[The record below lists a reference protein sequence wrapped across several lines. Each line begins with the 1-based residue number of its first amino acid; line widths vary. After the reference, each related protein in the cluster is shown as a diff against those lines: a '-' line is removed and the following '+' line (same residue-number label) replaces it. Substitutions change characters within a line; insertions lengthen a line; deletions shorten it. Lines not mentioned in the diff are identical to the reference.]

1 MAGVIVTILKI
12 IGIILVSILA
22 LLLILIG
29 VFLFLPVQYQLRGSK
44 DAEKAELSLSVNW
57 LCHLFRIRVNYGQD
71 SGLVYSVKLLFFQ
84 LFPQKEK
91 PEKPEKPQKEKKQK
105 KKEKPEKI
113 EEPKEKAEAK
123 DKPTAVESERIKQP
137 DKTVEIR
144 DTNHKSAD
152 KRNETPSK
160 KAKDT
165 HQEPEHDRGIQK
177 IKKKIEKLKFT
188 FENICD
194 KIKGICSSC
203 EKFKKFITSEEVK
216 GTLKFLNEQ
225 RKYLVRHLKPSKAD
239 VYLHFG
245 TEDPALTGQ
254 ILAALSVLYPF
265 YGYRL
270 DIEPDFE
277 QAVLEGN
284 AFIKGNVQ
292 FYVILLTVWRAYKN
306 QYIRKMIDR
315 VRK

>member
-12 IGIILVSILA
+12 IGIIIVSILA
-22 LLLILIG
+22 LFLILIG

-57 LCHLFRIRVNYGQD
+57 LCHLFRVRVNYAQD
-71 SGLVYSVKLLFFQ
+71 SGFVYTVKLLFFQ
-84 LFPQKEK
+84 LFPRKEK
-91 PEKPEKPQKEKKQK
+91 PEKPVKPQKQKKPQKE
-105 KKEKPEKI
+105 EKPEKI
-113 EEPKEKAEAK
+113 KEKAEVK
-123 DKPTAVESERIKQP
+123 EKPTKTEAERIKQP

-152 KRNETPSK
+152 KKVEIPNK
-160 KAKDT
+160 KEKDT
-165 HQEPEHDRGIQK
+165 HEESEHDQGIQK

-188 FENICD
+188 FQNICD

-254 ILAALSVLYPF
+254 ILAALSVLHPF

-277 QAVLEGN
+277 QAVFEGN
-284 AFIKGNVQ
+284 VFIKGNVQ
-292 FYVILLTVWRAYKN
+292 FYAILLTVWRAYKN

>member
-44 DAEKAELSLSVNW
+44 DAEKAELSLYVNW

-91 PEKPEKPQKEKKQK
+91 PEKPQKEKKPK
-105 KKEKPEKI
+105 KKEKPERI
-113 EEPKEKAEAK
+113 EEPKEKAEVK
-123 DKPTAVESERIKQP
+123 DKPDIAESERIKQP

-152 KRNETPSK
+152 KRNETPKK
-160 KAKDT
+160 KAKET
-165 HQEPEHDRGIQK
+165 
-177 IKKKIEKLKFT
+177 FT
-188 FENICD
+188 FGNICD

-270 DIEPDFE
+270 DIEPNFE
-277 QAVLEGN
+277 QVVLEGN